1 MTADDFY
8 MNVKS
13 TVVDISVQDGGMKA
27 EAEIYIEDFANALIK
42 TNDNFDMMN
51 DFIKEELKNRAVNA
65 WDESMI
71 TDEELAHFKKVLEW
85 IL

>member
-8 MNVKS
+8 MKVGCD
-13 TVVDISVQDGGMKA
+13 TVNISVKDCGMKA
-27 EAEIYIEDFANALIK
+27 EAEIYVNDFVYALLN
-42 TNDNFDMMN
+42 TNDNFDMLAEYVKK
-51 DFIKEELKNRAVNA
+51 DLVKRAENA

-71 TDEELAHFKKVLEW
+71 TDDNLAKFKKVLEM